1 MIYVVFFGCLLL
13 LLQLN
18 FWFLSR
24 YDVCVIAVKRSLTLL
39 TLILGKKIN
48 DKHMMESDV
57 MGQYYVAGRTL

>member
-1 MIYVVFFGCLLL
+1 MIYVVFFDCLLL

-48 DKHMMESDV
+48 DKRMMESV
-57 MGQYYVAGRTL
+57 VVGRYYVAGRTL